1 MWCTDRSRPAG
12 LRVETAAQPGR
23 SGQVGRGE
31 SIRLVSVTAI
41 SSPLPDAFASHLGI
55 EVERDGGG
63 DRVTARATVGGDHL
77 NPHGGAHGAF
87 IYALAGAALAAL
99 ANDETRSG
107 MVSSVH
113 IDYLRPAGPGDD
125 LVATA
130 TIAEL
135 LDRGHIYSVSIVN
148 RTNGTVIAM
157 AGARA
162 TTRPRSAS

>member
-1 MWCTDRSRPAG
+1 M
-12 LRVETAAQPGR
+12 RVETAALPGVAR
-23 SGQVGRGE
+23 LTRAGD
-31 SIRLVSVTAI
+31 SIRLLSVTAI
-41 SSPLPDAFASHLGI
+41 SSPLPDAFAGHLGI
-55 EVERDGGG
+55 EVVREGG

-107 MVSSVH
+107 VVSSVH

-135 LDRGHIYSVSIVN
+135 LDRERIYSVSIVN
-148 RTNGTVIAM
+148 RTNGTVIAR

-162 TTRPRSAS
+162 TTRSRPAS